1 MSRRTWQAV
10 IGGGVALLLVAAL
23 VVLLLLP
30 EPTTDSDGTADN
42 STDTVTMDPLVDK
55 ATEDDSQAVS
65 AVTVT
70 TAEESFTV
78 KPNAEGIYCVEAYA
92 DLPVDESAVDVLL
105 DAVTTITPSS
115 QLKTVADDMT
125 AYGFGSDSTKVS
137 VTYKDGETFSFELGD
152 TTATDSGVYFRKSD
166 GTDVYVMSSS
176 FASTFAEPSTYYV
189 GRVLTVAPTVRE
201 DDDGTAQMTK
211 LAMTGPDRDPLTIR
225 YKRESDPEA
234 LTMLCSYL
242 VEEPYLAAGNYNVLS
257 GWQTAFNSLSATE
270 AVYAHPTAAQL
281 KAAGLDKP
289 SLTAK
294 LTLGVV
300 TETTDAD
307 GNATGTEVYNSTT
320 YTMYFGNTDE
330 DGNYYMQLEGT
341 DVLYRVSAS
350 DASFAGVTFDDVVW
364 ETLMASM
371 IVDVDRILIS
381 AARGDYVFNL
391 THTDDEDHNLLVSM
405 NGDSEFDAE
414 NFRTYY
420 GLLVSLDR
428 YIGVDEDE
436 AAAFLKNKPEPVFEV
451 TFEHLDGQTDSATV
465 YTYDVNRSLVVKPD
479 GHMYLVKTA
488 GVETLLRQ
496 LDNVVTGKTVTEVT

>member
-30 EPTTDSDGTADN
+30 EPTTEPDN
-42 STDTVTMDPLVDK
+42 PDPSTDTVTMDPLIDK
-55 ATEDDSQAVS
+55 ATKDNSQAVS

-70 TAEESFTV
+70 TAKETFTV

-125 AYGFGSDSTKVS
+125 AYGFDSDSTKVS
-137 VTYKDGETFSFELGD
+137 VTYKDGETFAFELGD
-152 TTATDSGVYFRKSD
+152 AAATGTGVYFRKSND
-166 GTDVYVMSSS
+166 TAVYLMATS

-189 GRVLTVAPTVRE
+189 GRVLTVTPTLRE
-201 DDDGTAQMTK
+201 NDSGTAQMTK
-211 LAMTGPDRDPLTIR
+211 LVMTGPDREPLTIR
-225 YKRESDPEA
+225 YKRASDPSA
-234 LTMLCSYL
+234 LTMLCSHL
-242 VEEPYLAAGNYNVLS
+242 IETPYLAACNYTVLS
-257 GWQTAFNSLSATE
+257 KWQTAFNALLATE
-270 AVYAHPTAAQL
+270 VVYAHPTAAEK
-281 KAAGLDKP
+281 KAVGLNAP

-300 TETTDAD
+300 TSSKDAD
-307 GNATGTEVYNSTT
+307 GNTTGTEIYNTTT
-320 YTMYFGNTDE
+320 YTLYFGSTNE
-330 DGNYYMQLEGT
+330 DGDYYVQLEGT
-341 DVLYRVSAS
+341 DVVYLVAAS
-350 DASFAGVTFDDVVW
+350 DAPFADVTLDDVIW
-364 ETLMASM
+364 ETLMESK
-371 IVDVDRILIS
+371 IVDVKRISIS
-381 AARGDYVFNL
+381 AARGDYVFDL

-428 YIGVDEDE
+428 YIGVDKNE
-436 AAAFLKNKPEPVFEV
+436 ADAFLKNKPEPVFEV
-451 TFEHLDGQTDSATV
+451 SFEHLDGHVDAATV

-479 GHMYLVKTA
+479 GRMYLVKTA

-496 LDNVVTGKTVTEVT
+496 LDNVVTGKTVAEVA